1 MEHSYSIDKN
11 SLLYKTLE
19 FNEKYLLSGGSGT
32 NNSKASSEE
41 TKNSGGNEP
50 TNATGNA
57 AGNDNENKKSWKDKL
72 PNLEERAEA
81 RRRFFAVIMKIFGA
95 VLYILYLPLIP
106 WIKITQSVFNNMGDI
121 FSGTLMPL

>member
-19 FNEKYLLSGGSGT
+19 FNEKYLLGGGGG
-32 NNSKASSEE
+32 NEAPSSSNKKSEPPA
-41 TKNSGGNEP
+41 NSGGNEP
-50 TNATGNA
+50 SNA
-57 AGNDNENKKSWKDKL
+57 AGNDNENENKSKSKL
-72 PNLEERAEA
+72 PNFEERAEA
-81 RRRFFAVIMKIFGA
+81 RRKFFAVIMKIFGA

>member
-1 MEHSYSIDKN
+1 MEYSIDKN

-19 FNEKYLLSGGSGT
+19 FNEKYLLRGAGNESSSETSG
-32 NNSKASSEE
+32 NSKA
-41 TKNSGGNEP
+41 NEP
-50 TNATGNA
+50 TNA
-57 AGNDNENKKSWKDKL
+57 AGNENENDNENENKKSWKDKL
-72 PNLEERAEA
+72 PNYEERAEA
-81 RRRFFAVIMKIFGA
+81 RKRFFAIILKIFGA

>member
-50 TNATGNA
+50 TNA
-57 AGNDNENKKSWKDKL
+57 AGNDNENEKSWKDKL

-81 RRRFFAVIMKIFGA
+81 RRKFFAVIMKIFGA

>member
-50 TNATGNA
+50 TNAAGNA